1 MSAPDLASSSSG
13 FGSSS
18 SAQAAVHAHPE
29 DQPSASSSI
38 ILEPPISTATDGAS
52 QPSSSTAP
60 AAVPA
65 TEIPAQGQRVADKWL
80 KPNGP
85 PVGAT
90 FGARFLTEEG
100 DVFEHNAWD
109 HVTLPDDFKERAEEI
124 MELHRSSPVSE
135 KLRDGYNAKPAH
147 YWNKFYSAHQDGFF
161 KDRGWLRLEFPEL
174 VACSEADAGPKV
186 VLEVGC
192 GAGNTVFPL
201 LMRNENPD
209 LVIHA
214 TDYSKTAVDVVKAN
228 KMYPRAEHGKGI
240 LQASVW
246 DITSFPSSSSSATS
260 ASAGDVSNGVSSL
273 SLDQSQPES
282 QTENTT
288 TASATATAA
297 APGSESESEVTY
309 TLPEGIKP
317 GTVDVISVIFV
328 LSALHPREWKQ
339 AIHNLYTALKPG
351 GLLMIRDYGR
361 HDLAQLR
368 IKKNRLLDP
377 ETPNLYIRGDG
388 TRVYFFEK
396 EELEGMLVAPPS
408 QPQSQSQ
415 SLASASLSSTSEYQ
429 EKKMFNIE
437 QLGEDRRMLV
447 NRKERKQMYRI
458 WLQVK
463 ARKL

>member
-1 MSAPDLASSSSG
+1 MADISSVQAGPSSPSPPHVHPDDTDV
-13 FGSSS
+13 
-18 SAQAAVHAHPE
+18 AA
-29 DQPSASSSI
+29 
-38 ILEPPISTATDGAS
+38 ATD
-52 QPSSSTAP
+52 
-60 AAVPA
+60 A
-65 TEIPAQGQRVADKWL
+65 TEQLRVADKWL

-90 FGARFLTEEG
+90 FGARLLKDEG

-124 MELHRSSPVSE
+124 MELHRSSPVAE
-135 KLRDGYNAKPAH
+135 NLRDGYNAKPAH
-147 YWNKFYSAHQDGFF
+147 YWNKFYSQHQDGFF

-174 VACSEADAGPKV
+174 VACSEADAGPKI

-240 LQASVW
+240 LHAAVW
-246 DITSFPSSSSSATS
+246 DITSSPSSPSD
-260 ASAGDVSNGVSSL
+260 ASEQLESL
-273 SLDQSQPES
+273 SLGE
-282 QTENTT
+282 
-288 TASATATAA
+288 
-297 APGSESESEVTY
+297 GSESAKPDRPTY
-309 TLPEGIKP
+309 TLPEGIEP

-339 AIHNLYTALKPG
+339 AIHNLYTALRPG
-351 GLLMIRDYGR
+351 GLLLIRDYGR

-368 IKKNRLLDP
+368 IRKNRLLDP

-396 EELEGMLVAPPS
+396 EELEGLLCSPRMGAG
-408 QPQSQSQ
+408 
-415 SLASASLSSTSEYQ
+415 EG
-429 EKKMFNIE
+429 EDGENMFEID
-437 QLGEDRRMLV
+437 QLGEDRRLLV
-447 NRKERKQMYRI
+447 NRKERKTMYRI

-463 ARKL
+463 AKKQ

>member
-1 MSAPDLASSSSG
+1 MSAPKLT
-13 FGSSS
+13 
-18 SAQAAVHAHPE
+18 SAPVQAAVNAHSHPE
-29 DQPSASSSI
+29 DVPSASSSVVLASPVSADI
-38 ILEPPISTATDGAS
+38 NAERGA
-52 QPSSSTAP
+52 QPSSSSSDELAGP
-60 AAVPA
+60 PQA
-65 TEIPAQGQRVADKWL
+65 EAQGSTQRVADKWL

-90 FGARFLTEEG
+90 FGARLLTDEG
-100 DVFEHNAWD
+100 AVFEHNAWD

-124 MELHRSSPVSE
+124 MELHRSNPVSE
-135 KLRDGYNAKPAH
+135 NLRDGYNAKPAH

-174 VACSEADAGPKV
+174 VACSEADAGPKI

-228 KMYPRAEHGKGI
+228 KMYPRAEHGSGI
-240 LQASVW
+240 LHASVW
-246 DITSFPSSSSSATS
+246 DITSTPSTLASSSSTS
-260 ASAGDVSNGVSSL
+260 TSKSG
-273 SLDQSQPES
+273 
-282 QTENTT
+282 T
-288 TASATATAA
+288 SATAE
-297 APGSESESEVTY
+297 PEEVTY

-408 QPQSQSQ
+408 PT
-415 SLASASLSSTSEYQ
+415 LAASEVFG
-429 EKKMFNIE
+429 EHGKMFEIE